1 MRIKENFKKSGCFW
15 IPSLPEERVPGAL
28 SISDGG
34 NIELEIITG
43 QLKDRNGTFNINLER
58 IVGYLHGSLTFYSC
72 YA

>member
-43 QLKDRNGTFNINLER
+43 QLKDRNGTFNI
-58 IVGYLHGSLTFYSC
+58 IVDSVITYTLVSSC
-72 YA
+72 KL